1 MLPFSVWHI
10 LTGARFCFIAHSIL
24 IKYSWSK
31 RIWPNEK
38 SNGDTSYACFN
49 SIFVSADE
57 QACQGPTWWDIELI
71 KINFH

>member
-10 LTGARFCFIAHSIL
+10 LTGARFSFIAHSIL

-31 RIWPNEK
+31 HIWPNEK

-57 QACQGPTWWDIELI
+57 QTIGKTYVKAPHGEIL
-71 KINFH
+71 N